1 MIMVIVIFI
10 TIIIYI
16 YEYIVTAC
24 TQLFAPDLNLDFAPC
39 LVAPKCS
46 LMAPC
51 HHSPPVLGGI
61 SNEIFPGE
69 GHIHRFAPHQH
80 TESPWRCRKL
90 AGGWWLVANP
100 KHQLWSLGI
109 IEPFLWLKNLEN
121 SKYWK
126 PPPTGPTSSH
136 SSPEK
141 VLSSLGVRRTHFLRS
156 SVHFWTHS

>member
-1 MIMVIVIFI
+1 MFPHGPMPPQPTCVGWNKQRDFPRWRAHPPFCSAPR
-10 TIIIYI
+10 II
-16 YEYIVTAC
+16 
-24 TQLFAPDLNLDFAPC
+24 
-39 LVAPKCS
+39 
-46 LMAPC
+46 
-51 HHSPPVLGGI
+51 
-61 SNEIFPGE
+61 
-69 GHIHRFAPHQH
+69 

-156 SVHFWTHS
+156 SVHFWTHSWSAGAVRLKWHPLPASHLRLMMFSKS